1 MAFYTLCPG
10 CLSGDHTQ
18 HVEHW
23 GKRPEGVI
31 DADICLCSGD
41 CSERAATVAQTLRH
55 MFLGLYSDTQ
65 VAGRVDPETTEWDK
79 PRFYPAP
86 PPPVVEPIDLP
97 VAVALSV
104 LEALPERV
112 RRRRAELGLS
122 YRQAAE
128 AAGLDYNTFWRIE
141 HGANMSLRAAIALL
155 RWLAQPIP

>member
-41 CSERAATVAQTLRH
+41 CSERAATVAQTLP
-55 MFLGLYSDTQ
+55 T
-65 VAGRVDPETTEWDK
+65 
-79 PRFYPAP
+79 P

-155 RWLAQPIP
+155 RWLAQPTS